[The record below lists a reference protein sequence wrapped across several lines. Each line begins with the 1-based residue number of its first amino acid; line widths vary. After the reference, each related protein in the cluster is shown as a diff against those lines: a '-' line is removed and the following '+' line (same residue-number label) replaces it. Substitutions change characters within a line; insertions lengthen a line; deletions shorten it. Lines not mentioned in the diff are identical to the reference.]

1 MIKQKLTNKR
11 TERNFSQEKMAELLG
26 ISQSQY
32 NRRENGVTKI
42 SKNEWDKMAKILNT
56 TLESIYEPED
66 GIYIIDN
73 KSSGDNISH
82 AQNNF
87 HQLPNHILETMRKY
101 IEKLEDENQVLKDEI
116 KVLKN
121 NC

>member
-11 TERNFSQEKMAELLG
+11 TEIKFSQEKMAELLG

-73 KSSGDNISH
+73 KSSSDNISN

-101 IEKLEDENQVLKDEI
+101 IEKLEEENRSLKDEI
-116 KVLKN
+116 KILKK
-121 NC
+121 